1 MDYIY
6 LAEKRLSRLG
16 FGMWPLS
23 GLPKRPAW
31 DEAIA
36 LIHSALDRGVSILD
50 TADSYHLPDE
60 PVGYGEV
67 LVADALRQWGG
78 RREDVLVATKG
89 GRAVN
94 PDGSR
99 YCTGGPSQLTA
110 AAEASRERLEVD
122 IIDLYYFH
130 RPDPEVPFAQSVE
143 ALAQLVDKG
152 VIRTAGVSNVDR
164 GQILVAKEILGESLV
179 AVQNQYSF
187 WFRSSESEIDLAADL
202 GLAFFPWSPFGG
214 PDRKSGVYEIGALA
228 EVANYAR
235 ASRHQTVLAWML
247 ARYERMVPIP
257 GTRRETALKDL
268 LGAYDVKL
276 DDLSLTALDG
286 IVAQ

>member
-6 LAEKRLSRLG
+6 LAEKRVSRLG

-36 LIHSALDRGVSILD
+36 LIHWALDRGGVSILD

-94 PDGSR
+94 PPDGSR

-164 GQILVAKEILGESLV
+164 GGQILVAKEILGESLV

-214 PDRKSGVYEIGALA
+214 GRTGSPVSMRSGGRSPKLRITREH
-228 EVANYAR
+228 R
-235 ASRHQTVLAWML
+235 ATRLSWPGCWPAMSGWFRFP
-247 ARYERMVPIP
+247 VPV
-257 GTRRETALKDL
+257 GNRSQGLTRRL
-268 LGAYDVKL
+268 
-276 DDLSLTALDG
+276 
-286 IVAQ
+286 

>member
-6 LAEKRLSRLG
+6 LAEKRVSRLG

-36 LIHSALDRGVSILD
+36 LIHWALDRASRFWTPPTATTFRMNPSD
-50 TADSYHLPDE
+50 TAKCWWRMRCGS
-60 PVGYGEV
+60 G
-67 LVADALRQWGG
+67 GG

-94 PDGSR
+94 PPDGSR

-202 GLAFFPWSPFGG
+202 GLAFFPLEPVRGG
-214 PDRKSGVYEIGALA
+214 PDRKSGVYEIGGRSPKLRITR
-228 EVANYAR
+228 EHR
-235 ASRHQTVLAWML
+235 ATRLSWPGCWPAMSGWFRFPVPVGKPLSRTYSAPM
-247 ARYERMVPIP
+247 
-257 GTRRETALKDL
+257 T
-268 LGAYDVKL
+268 
-276 DDLSLTALDG
+276 
-286 IVAQ
+286 